1 MKAKLLIIAGLLV
14 VAAAV
19 GFWERP
25 VSYFHEATYLREFLT
40 GVQSRSVLV
49 AGHRV
54 HYLAEGPAAGPAVM
68 LVHGLGG
75 SAEDWRYLAPYLA
88 KAGFR
93 VVMPDLPGY
102 GRSEQPADFSYSVP
116 DEAAAVVGFLDSL
129 GLKQVELGGW
139 SMGGWIVQRV
149 ASDHPER
156 VRQLMLFDS
165 AGVYEKPAWDMR
177 LFTPATPAE
186 LNQLEAL
193 LMSYP
198 PKVPGFIARD
208 ILRVSKKEAW
218 VIHRSVDAMITGQ
231 DTTDKLLPGLKMPVL
246 IVWGA
251 EDRLTPLS
259 QGERM
264 HRLAPQSEL
273 EVFPGCGHLAPI
285 QCAVQIGPKVVEFVK
300 Q

>member
-1 MKAKLLIIAGLLV
+1 
-14 VAAAV
+14 
-19 GFWERP
+19 
-25 VSYFHEATYLREFLT
+25 
-40 GVQSRSVLV
+40 
-49 AGHRV
+49 
-54 HYLAEGPAAGPAVM
+54 
-68 LVHGLGG
+68 
-75 SAEDWRYLAPYLA
+75 
-88 KAGFR
+88 
-93 VVMPDLPGY
+93 
-102 GRSEQPADFSYSVP
+102 
-116 DEAAAVVGFLDSL
+116 
-129 GLKQVELGGW
+129 
-139 SMGGWIVQRV
+139 
-149 ASDHPER
+149 
-156 VRQLMLFDS
+156 MLFDS